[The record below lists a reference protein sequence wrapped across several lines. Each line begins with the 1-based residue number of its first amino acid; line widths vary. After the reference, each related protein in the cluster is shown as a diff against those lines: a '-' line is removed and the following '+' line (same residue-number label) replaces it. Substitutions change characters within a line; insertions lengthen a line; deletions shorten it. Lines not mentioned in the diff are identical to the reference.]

1 MIATAPVANTAG
13 RCYLS
18 RMPTIADLAPGE
30 QIIVISRV
38 FDAPRELVFKAFTN
52 PKHLAQFWGPKWT
65 SVPVCEVDL
74 RVGGGFRVD
83 MQGPDG
89 TTYPCTGIYR
99 DIVEPEL
106 IVYAS
111 TTDDSNPCG
120 GGLPPHS
127 VVTMTFTALAEKTKL
142 TIHTRL
148 PSETARAAAVAG
160 GFNQGWSDSLDKL
173 ALLLTSDR

>member
-1 MIATAPVANTAG
+1 MPV
-13 RCYLS
+13 
-18 RMPTIADLAPGE
+18 IADLAPGE

-38 FDAPRELVFKAFTN
+38 FDAPRELVFKAFTD

-65 SVPVCEVDL
+65 SVPICEVDL

-83 MQGPDG
+83 MRGPDG
-89 TTYPCTGIYR
+89 TIYPCTGIYR

-106 IVYAS
+106 IIYAS

-120 GGLPPHS
+120 GGLPPRS
-127 VVTMTFTALAEKTKL
+127 IVTMTFTALASKTRL

-148 PSETARAAAVAG
+148 PSAAARAAAIAG
-160 GFNQGWSDSLDKL
+160 GFNEGWNDSLDRL
-173 ALLLTSDR
+173 TGLLPQI